1 MFKFNSWQS
10 KTALFTAIAIAANTT
25 VPLAVLAPALAQT
38 EPTFSDV
45 SSNYWA
51 KDFIRALAARD
62 IIAGFPDGKFRPNA
76 PVTRAQFAT
85 MVGKAFNVNPNR
97 EPVNFVDIP
106 NNYWAADAIEEAYTT
121 GFLSGYPGRVFRPNQ
136 RIPREQVLV
145 SLASGLNYSLSL
157 PAASVLEYYRDRRG
171 IPNYAREKIA
181 AATEQGIVVNH
192 PDLDRLKPNKIATRA
207 EVAAFIYQAL
217 VNSGEA
223 QAISSPYI
231 VARNNSSPTPTP
243 TATPSQPTLVG
254 TVRIPSGTRLPI
266 KYEAAERILVAPNE
280 PAPVPLTVS
289 IARNVVSEGG
299 VLLIPAGSQVIGELV
314 TIEDQ
319 KSAQFVAKQLILT
332 NGQPVQIR
340 ATSQIINKIET
351 IPKRPAIS
359 STRRLIGSSAL
370 GVAAAAA
377 VAVLTGGASLGGI
390 LLGAGAGAGVNL
402 SGLFRNR
409 DRVELISII
418 PNTDLTL
425 TLNADLVLSGRTQ

>member
-1 MFKFNSWQS
+1 MSNFNPWHSG
-10 KTALFTAIAIAANTT
+10 TALLTAIAMTANTA
-25 VPLAVLAPALAQT
+25 VPLAVLAPAVAQT

-51 KDFIRALAARD
+51 KDFISTLAARN
-62 IIAGFPDGKFRPNA
+62 IIAGFPDGRFRPDA

-85 MVGKAFNVNPNR
+85 MVGKAFNTNPIR
-97 EPVNFVDIP
+97 EPLDFVDVRS
-106 NNYWAADAIEEAYTT
+106 NYWAAEAINEAYTT

-145 SLASGLNYSLSL
+145 SLASGLNYSGSL
-157 PAASVLEYYRDRRG
+157 PAAEVLAYYRDRRA
-171 IPNYAREKIA
+171 IPNYASEKIA
-181 AATEQGIVVNH
+181 AATEQGIVVNY
-192 PDLDRLKPNKIATRA
+192 PDVERLKPNKIATRA

-217 VNSGEA
+217 VNSGEV
-223 QAISSPYI
+223 QAIASPYI

-243 TATPSQPTLVG
+243 PQPTLVG
-254 TVRIPSGTRLPI
+254 TVRIPSGTRLPV
-266 KYEAAERILVAPNE
+266 KYDAAERILVAPNE
-280 PAPVPLTVS
+280 PAPVPLTVT

-340 ATSQIINKIET
+340 ATSQIIRKIET
-351 IPKRPAIS
+351 ISRRPGIS
-359 STRRLIGSSAL
+359 RNRRFIGSTAL

-409 DRVELISII
+409 DRIELISII

-425 TLNADLVLSGRTQ
+425 TLNADLVLSSSGK

>member
-1 MFKFNSWQS
+1 MPNLNLS
-10 KTALFTAIAIAANTT
+10 KSGTALLTAIAMTANTAVT
-25 VPLAVLAPALAQT
+25 LAILAPAVAQT

-51 KDFIRALAARD
+51 KDFISALAARD

-85 MVGKAFNVNPNR
+85 MVGKAFNTNSIR
-97 EPVNFVDIP
+97 EPINFVDVP
-106 NNYWAADAIEEAYTT
+106 SNYWAADAINEAYTT

-145 SLASGLNYSLSL
+145 SLASGLNYSGSL
-157 PAASVLEYYRDRRG
+157 PPASVLEYYRDRRA
-171 IPNYAREKIA
+171 IPNYAGEKIA
-181 AATEQGIVVNH
+181 AATEQGIVVNY
-192 PDLDRLKPNKIATRA
+192 PDVDRLKPNKIATRA

-217 VNSGEA
+217 VNSSQA
-223 QAISSPYI
+223 QAIVSPYI
-231 VARNNSSPTPTP
+231 VARNNSSPPAVP
-243 TATPSQPTLVG
+243 KQPTLVG
-254 TVRIPSGTRLPI
+254 TVRIPSGTRLPV
-266 KYEAAERILVAPNE
+266 KYDAAERILVAPNE
-280 PAPVPLTVS
+280 PAPVPLTVT

-332 NGQPVQIR
+332 NGQLVQIR
-340 ATSQIINKIET
+340 ATSQIISKIET
-351 IPKRPAIS
+351 IARRPAIS
-359 STRRLIGSSAL
+359 GDRRFIVSSAL

-377 VAVLTGGASLGGI
+377 VAALTGGASIGGI

-425 TLNADLVLSGRTQ
+425 TLNADLVLSSSGK

>member
-1 MFKFNSWQS
+1 MFNFHSWQS
-10 KTALFTAIAIAANTT
+10 KTVLLSAIALTANTT
-25 VPLAVLAPALAQT
+25 LPLAVLAPAVAQT
-38 EPTFSDV
+38 EPTFADV

-51 KDFIRALAARD
+51 KDFISALAARE

-85 MVGKAFNVNPNR
+85 MVGKAFNTNPIR
-97 EPVNFVDIP
+97 EPVNFVDVP
-106 NNYWAADAIEEAYTT
+106 SNYWAADAINEAYTT

-145 SLASGLNYSLSL
+145 SLASGLNYSGSL
-157 PAASVLEYYRDRRG
+157 PPADVLGYYRDRRA

-181 AATEQGIVVNH
+181 AATEQGIVVNY

-217 VNSGEA
+217 VNQGDA
-223 QAISSPYI
+223 QAIASPYI

-243 TATPSQPTLVG
+243 AQPTLVG
-254 TVRIPSGTRLPI
+254 TVRIPSGTRLPV
-266 KYEAAERILVAPNE
+266 KYDAAERILVAPNE
-280 PAPVPLTVS
+280 PAPVPLTVT

-319 KSAQFVAKQLILT
+319 KSAQFVAKQLILP

-340 ATSQIINKIET
+340 ATSQIVRKIES
-351 IPKRPAIS
+351 ISRRPGIS
-359 STRRLIGSSAL
+359 SNRRFIGSTAL

-377 VAVLTGGASLGGI
+377 VAALTGGASLGGL

-409 DRVELISII
+409 DRVELISIA

-425 TLNADLVLSGRTQ
+425 TLNADLVLSGGVK

>member
-1 MFKFNSWQS
+1 MSNLNLS
-10 KTALFTAIAIAANTT
+10 KSGTALLTAIAMTANTT
-25 VPLAVLAPALAQT
+25 VPLAILPSAVAQT

-51 KDFIRALAARD
+51 KDFISALAARN
-62 IIAGFPDGKFRPNA
+62 IIAGFPDGRFRPNA

-85 MVGKAFNVNPNR
+85 MVGKAFNTNPMR
-97 EPVNFVDIP
+97 EPINFVDVP
-106 NNYWAADAIEEAYTT
+106 SNYWAADAINEAYTT

-145 SLASGLNYSLSL
+145 SLASGLNYSGSL
-157 PAASVLEYYRDRRG
+157 PPAEVLEYYRDRRA
-171 IPNYAREKIA
+171 IPDYAREKIA
-181 AATEQGIVVNH
+181 AATEQGIVVNY
-192 PDLDRLKPNKIATRA
+192 PDTDRLKPNKIATRA

-217 VNSGEA
+217 VNSGQA
-223 QAISSPYI
+223 QDLASPYI
-231 VARNNSSPTPTP
+231 VARNNSSPAPIP
-243 TATPSQPTLVG
+243 PQPTLVG
-254 TVRIPSGTRLPI
+254 TVRIPSGTRLPV
-266 KYEAAERILVAPNE
+266 KYDAAERILVAPNE
-280 PAPVPLTVS
+280 PAPVPLTVT

-340 ATSQIINKIET
+340 ATSQIIRKIEA
-351 IPKRPAIS
+351 ISRRPAIS
-359 STRRLIGSSAL
+359 RDRRFIGSTAL

-425 TLNADLVLSGRTQ
+425 TLNADLVLSSR

>member
-1 MFKFNSWQS
+1 MFNFNSWQS
-10 KTALFTAIAIAANTT
+10 KTALLTAIAVTSNTT
-25 VPLAVLAPALAQT
+25 VPLAVLAPAVAQT

-51 KDFIRALAARD
+51 KDFISALAARD

-85 MVGKAFNVNPNR
+85 MVGKAFNTNSIR
-97 EPVNFVDIP
+97 EPIDFVDVP
-106 NNYWAADAIEEAYTT
+106 SNYWAALAINEAYTT

-145 SLASGLNYSLSL
+145 SLASGLNYSGSL
-157 PAASVLEYYRDRRG
+157 PPAAVLEYYRDRRA
-171 IPNYAREKIA
+171 IPHYAREKIA
-181 AATEQGIVVNH
+181 AATEQGIVVNY
-192 PDLDRLKPNKIATRA
+192 PDLDRLKPNKITTRA

-217 VNSGEA
+217 VNSGQA
-223 QAISSPYI
+223 QAIASPYI
-231 VARNNSSPTPTP
+231 VARNNSSPTPP
-243 TATPSQPTLVG
+243 PPQPTLVG
-254 TVRIPSGTRLPI
+254 TVRIPSGTILPV
-266 KYEAAERILVAPNE
+266 KYDAAERILVAPNE
-280 PAPVPLTVS
+280 PAPVPLTVT

-299 VLLIPAGSQVIGELV
+299 VLLIPAGSQVNGELV

-340 ATSQIINKIET
+340 ATSQIIRKIET
-351 IPKRPAIS
+351 IARRPPVPRD
-359 STRRLIGSSAL
+359 RRFIASSAL

-402 SGLFRNR
+402 SGLFHNR

-425 TLNADLVLSGRTQ
+425 TLNADLVLSSR